1 MFCGSVLLLFL
12 QVCLLSIIWAIGG
25 SQGLCSNLRAFLP
38 STTQLAEPQQ
48 CGAWSWMSASMH
60 PVLPFIFPSPG
71 SIPLNASSMSLFV
84 EGKGNLRLGNC
95 FSEEPLDLSLLQRKL
110 SYSAAQCCA
119 GNSSVLRRVHFLQIK
134 PIVKSSI
141 VCNLDNYLCI
151 LNS

>member
-1 MFCGSVLLLFL
+1 MWLCAAVVPPGVSAVHHLGDRMEPGPLLQPESFPSFHNSISRASAVQCVVLG
-12 QVCLLSIIWAIGG
+12 VCIHAPSFTFHLSI
-25 SQGLCSNLRAFLP
+25 
-38 STTQLAEPQQ
+38 
-48 CGAWSWMSASMH
+48 SW
-60 PVLPFIFPSPG
+60 LNPFKC
-71 SIPLNASSMSLFV
+71 LFHV
-84 EGKGNLRLGNC
+84 TVGGKGNLRIGNC